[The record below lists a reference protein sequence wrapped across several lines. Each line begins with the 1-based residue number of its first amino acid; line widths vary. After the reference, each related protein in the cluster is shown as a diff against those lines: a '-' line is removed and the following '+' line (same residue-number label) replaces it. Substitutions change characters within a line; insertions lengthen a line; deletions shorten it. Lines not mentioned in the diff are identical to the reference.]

1 MRITE
6 HVYQVSGI
14 IYGMNS
20 NVYAIDTES
29 GVILIDAG
37 YADKQYGSMMDVM
50 KQYRLESKVTAVFL
64 THAHLDHAGN
74 AYLFEDKGAE
84 IYI

>member
-37 YADKQYGSMMDVM
+37 YADKQYGSMM
-50 KQYRLESKVTAVFL
+50 
-64 THAHLDHAGN
+64 
-74 AYLFEDKGAE
+74 
-84 IYI
+84 